1 MSTHLVTGRAGR
13 PHVSAEDIGAKDSG
27 IFGAENYVLETGNQ
41 FACVIINNNL
51 IRIKDGDLIMQG
63 RHVRVEGYEEVV
75 IENGQ
80 LAVKRQDLIVMRY
93 EMDANTGLETAY
105 FAVIKGTSG
114 NEPEEPEYERG
125 SISEGDIIVDFPL
138 YKILLEG
145 TNITSIETL
154 FSVLMPMAKY
164 QEQVMAMEKV
174 IEDQQKELTELNG
187 NMEVLEKRAYLKPST
202 GTAAYE
208 GLGTTV
214 SGIHLNTV
222 TVPGLYFCAATD
234 GRPVSSDGFMLVMSH
249 TNGARTMQ
257 IYFPYI
263 GGEYKRF
270 KTSDSWGG
278 WVQTSS
284 V

>member
-1 MSTHLVTGRAGR
+1 MSTHLVTGHAGR

-27 IFGAENYVLETGNQ
+27 VFGAENYVLETGNQ

-93 EMDANTGLETAY
+93 EMDANTGLEMAY

-164 QEQVMAMEKV
+164 QEQVAVMEKV
-174 IEDQQKELTELNG
+174 VESQQKELAELNG
-187 NMEVLEKRAYLKPST
+187 NMEDLEGKAYLKPD
-202 GTAAYE
+202 
-208 GLGTTV
+208 GLCIV
-214 SGIHLNTV
+214 ASNVHLNTV
-222 TVPGLYFCAATD
+222 TAPGFYFCTGTE
-234 GRPVSSDGFMLVMSH
+234 GRPVSSDGFMMVMSH
-249 TNGARTMQ
+249 SNGARCVQ
-257 IYFPYI
+257 LYFPYV
-263 GGEYKRF
+263 GGMYKRF
-270 KTSDSWGG
+270 KGSDSWGN
-278 WVQTSS
+278 WVLVSNA
-284 V
+284 